1 MVVVV
6 NCVYHCEKVAKTK
19 SYGVWLASKTN
30 KHPFQKLKRKKKK
43 KTETGI
49 SHFTSSLCAYTYGWD
64 SILCCNIYYSNE
76 STV

>member
-30 KHPFQKLKRKKKK
+30 KHPFQKLKRKKKQK
-43 KTETGI
+43 QEFHTSHLLYVLTLMVGI
-49 SHFTSSLCAYTYGWD
+49 VFCVVIFTIAMNL
-64 SILCCNIYYSNE
+64 LSNC
-76 STV
+76 